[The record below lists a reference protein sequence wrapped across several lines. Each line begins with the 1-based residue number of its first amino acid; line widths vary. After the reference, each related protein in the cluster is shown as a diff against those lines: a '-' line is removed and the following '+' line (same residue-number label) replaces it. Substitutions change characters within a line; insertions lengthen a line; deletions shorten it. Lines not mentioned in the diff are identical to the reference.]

1 MSNTHDYNIGDAVG
15 ATFRGDLNDCL
26 GEIQSTNRGSSE
38 PSTKVNGKLWV
49 NSNNNTLNIYHG
61 TNFVTL
67 GKVDTAEMGHA
78 TTASPSFTGT
88 ITSAGDIV
96 MSGTGSLQLPAGTT
110 AQRPTGATG
119 DIRFNS
125 TTAGFEGYNGSA
137 WGELANGVPVG
148 SVFNLATTTVPS
160 GYLECNGAAISRSTY
175 AALFATIATTW
186 GSGDGSS
193 TFNLPDLRGQF
204 VRGWANNKTG
214 TGDDG
219 RSFASTQSDQN
230 KSHTHTTSIT
240 DTGHYHHS
248 FRSGN
253 AGQLQHASN
262 LTSSNFPA
270 SGTGAGHLNEC
281 YNITSKSNEPDVG
294 RTSSDTTGI
303 SVSNANDGG
312 TEVRVKNSA
321 LMYVIKF

>member
-1 MSNTHDYNIGDAVG
+1 MSNTHDFDLGNAVG
-15 ATFRGDLNDCL
+15 ATFRADLNSCLGDIQSSNSGSSAPSTTVAYKIWADTSNNLLKIRNSANNGWLTIGDLTDANNL
-26 GEIQSTNRGSSE
+26 GLA
-38 PSTKVNGKLWV
+38 TK
-49 NSNNNTLNIYHG
+49 
-61 TNFVTL
+61 
-67 GKVDTAEMGHA
+67 
-78 TTASPSFTGT
+78 ASPTFSGT
-88 ITSAGDIV
+88 VTSSGDIV

-160 GYLECNGAAISRSTY
+160 GYLECNGAAVSRSTY
-175 AALFATIATTW
+175 ATLFATISTTW

-204 VRGWANNKTG
+204 VRGWANTKTN

-230 KSHTHTTSIT
+230 KSHNHTITDPGHKHTTT
-240 DTGHYHHS
+240 VDNTK
-248 FRSGN
+248 
-253 AGQLQHASN
+253 L
-262 LTSSNFPA
+262 FPA
-270 SGTGAGHLNEC
+270 AGGTTFNYGGAGT
-281 YNITSKSNEPDVG
+281 YPGTVFTMSNA
-294 RTSSDTTGI
+294 TTGI
-303 SVSNANDGG
+303 SLADQGG